1 MNTYTKIIGLTGSHF
16 VKEFVKIRHHENKL
30 REISEETV
38 AKKFKEGNTK
48 VIIHFEEDGRQI
60 ELDDFSDPELI
71 RKYLGK
77 MFL

>member
-48 VIIHFEEDGRQI
+48 VIIHFEEDSRQI